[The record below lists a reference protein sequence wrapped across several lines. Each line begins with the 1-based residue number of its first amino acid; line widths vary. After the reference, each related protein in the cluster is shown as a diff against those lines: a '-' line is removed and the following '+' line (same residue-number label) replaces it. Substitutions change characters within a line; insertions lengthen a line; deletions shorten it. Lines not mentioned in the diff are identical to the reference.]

1 MQSPRS
7 QTLVHGAI
15 GGLIAGLVVAAWFLI
30 VDLVGSQPFRTPALL
45 ASAVLGET
53 VAVPSVRLVA
63 VYTLL
68 HFSVFIALGIAAIL
82 FVRASGGRFGLLLG
96 AVFGLGVLD
105 AVHYSALLLTG
116 ARVLDLLQPA
126 HVLTANLVAGMAMM
140 AYLHRAMHQT
150 SPLGLGM
157 LREHPLLNRGIVT
170 GLVGASV
177 VALWFLL
184 LDAIRGAPLFTP
196 AALGSVLFFGAAS
209 PAGVQITAGVIAAY
223 TAVHVAIFIAV
234 GVALEWSVERMERAP
249 GMWVMALLATIM
261 IEALF
266 LGVVG
271 SLSAWVLGAVGY
283 WAVLVAN
290 LLSVVAMGT
299 LLWRTHPVLRRD
311 FHEMPAQR
319 V

>member
-7 QTLVHGAI
+7 QSLVHGTI
-15 GGLIAGLVVAAWFLI
+15 GGLAAGLVVAIWFLI
-30 VDLVGSQPFRTPALL
+30 VDLAGSQPFRTPALL

-63 VYTLL
+63 LYTLL
-68 HFSVFIALGIAAIL
+68 HFSVFIALGIAATL
-82 FVRASGGRFGLLLG
+82 FVRASGARFGLLLG

-116 ARVLDLLQPA
+116 ARVLDVLPPA
-126 HVLTANLVAGMAMM
+126 HVLSANLVAGMVMM
-140 AYLHRAMHQT
+140 AYLHRAMRET
-150 SPLGLGM
+150 TPLGFGM
-157 LREHPLLNRGIVT
+157 LREHPLLNRGIAT
-170 GLVGASV
+170 GLVGAGA

-184 LDAIRGAPLFTP
+184 IDAIRGAPFFTP
-196 AALGSVLFFGAAS
+196 AALGSVLFFGASS
-209 PAGVQITAGVIAAY
+209 PAGVQTTAAVIAAY
-223 TAVHVAIFIAV
+223 TAVHVAIFAAV
-234 GVALEWSVERMERAP
+234 GVALEWSAERMERAP
-249 GMWVMALLATIM
+249 GMWVMALLVTIM

-283 WAVLVAN
+283 WAVLAAN
-290 LLSVVAMGT
+290 LISVVAMGS
-299 LLWRTHPVLRRD
+299 LVWRTHPVLRRD
-311 FHEMPAQR
+311 FREMPAQR

>member
-7 QTLVHGAI
+7 RTLVHGAI
-15 GGLIAGLVVAAWFLI
+15 GGLAAGLVVAIWFLI
-30 VDLVGSQPFRTPALL
+30 VDLAGSQPFRTPALL

-53 VAVPSVRLVA
+53 AAIPTPRLVA

-68 HFSVFIALGIAAIL
+68 HFSVFVALGIAAAL
-82 FVRASGGRFGLLLG
+82 FVRASGMRFGLLLG

-105 AVHYSALLLTG
+105 AVHYGALLFTG
-116 ARVLDLLQPA
+116 ARVLDVLPPL
-126 HVLTANLVAGMAMM
+126 HVLAANLVAGMVMM
-140 AYLHRAMHQT
+140 AYLHRAMGET
-150 SPLGLGM
+150 SRLGLGM
-157 LREHPLLNRGIVT
+157 LRDHPLLNRGIVT
-170 GLVGASV
+170 GLVGAGS

-184 LDAIRGAPLFTP
+184 LDVIRGAPFFTP

-209 PAGVQITAGVIAAY
+209 PSGVQTTAAVIAAY
-223 TAVHVAIFIAV
+223 TAVHVAIFAVV

-249 GMWVMALLATIM
+249 GMWVMALLVTIM
-261 IEALF
+261 MEALF
-266 LGVVG
+266 LGVAG

-290 LLSVVAMGT
+290 LISVIAMGT
-299 LLWRTHPVLRRD
+299 LLWRTHPVLRES
-311 FHEMPAQR
+311 FHAMPAQR